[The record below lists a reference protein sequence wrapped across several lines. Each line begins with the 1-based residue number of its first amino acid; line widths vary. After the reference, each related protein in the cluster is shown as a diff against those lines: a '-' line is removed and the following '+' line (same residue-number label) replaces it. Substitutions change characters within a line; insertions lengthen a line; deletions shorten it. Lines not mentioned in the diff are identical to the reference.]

1 MTTTLPDALSD
12 TTRAFVARDHGL
24 LIDGERV
31 PAADGATFATL
42 DPATGQPVASVPAAG
57 AADVDRAVGAARE
70 AFEGWSQTPRERRAE
85 LLAAIGAGLGE
96 RGDEIAATVSAELGM
111 PLKRGLMVFY

>member
-42 DPATGQPVASVPAAG
+42 DPATGQPVASVRCASSRTPF
-57 AADVDRAVGAARE
+57 ARRPCQLARV
-70 AFEGWSQTPRERRAE
+70 AF
-85 LLAAIGAGLGE
+85 
-96 RGDEIAATVSAELGM
+96 V
-111 PLKRGLMVFY
+111 